1 MSRVEGQGI
10 GTRQECEQSV
20 DRLESWSDLQDSLQ
34 FRPCLETRGLDPE
47 VVGVRGGLRA
57 GCGPIRLTLR
67 KLTLLS
73 GGQCTGEGEK
83 EPR

>member
-10 GTRQECEQSV
+10 GTRQECEQSM

-34 FRPCLETRGLDPE
+34 FRPCLE